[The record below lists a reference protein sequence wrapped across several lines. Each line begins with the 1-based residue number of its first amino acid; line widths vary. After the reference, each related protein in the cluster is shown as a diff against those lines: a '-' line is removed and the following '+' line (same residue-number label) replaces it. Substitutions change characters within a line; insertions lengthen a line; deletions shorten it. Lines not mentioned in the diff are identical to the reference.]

1 MMGLLGRNLI
11 ISWGASIHANSRTLN
26 SRSSHVNN
34 MELTVHQSFWSLESY
49 FCDRLKLGPCSF
61 YLEDIPT
68 WKMEEISGRQLLVQ
82 FNEVV
87 SSI

>member
-1 MMGLLGRNLI
+1 
-11 ISWGASIHANSRTLN
+11 
-26 SRSSHVNN
+26 
-34 MELTVHQSFWSLESY
+34 MELTVHQSFWLLESY
-49 FCDRLKLGPCSF
+49 FLWYVEIGPCSF

-68 WKMEEISGRQLLVQ
+68 WKTEEISGRQLLVQ